1 MPKRILIFALTYLP
15 FIGGAEVAI
24 KEITDRLDPSEYEF
38 DLVTLRFDS
47 QIPKQEKLGN
57 VNVYRIGFA
66 GKSPTM
72 ADLVR
77 FPLALN
83 KYLFPFAAWWKARS
97 LHRERGYEAIWSMM
111 ANYAGFAAL
120 FFKLSNP
127 RTPFLLTL
135 QEGDPILHI
144 KKRVGI
150 VYPLF
155 KQIFNRADMVQTI
168 SNYLADFARSMG
180 FSRTLEVIPN
190 GVAVSQFDRPFEPSE
205 LEHIKKEFGKKEGD
219 VYLITASRLV
229 PKNAIDDIIRALEYL
244 PQHVKLLVVGTG
256 PDQWALDSL
265 SKELG
270 FADRVIFLG
279 HRNPTDIPKY
289 LKVSDIFVRPSLSEG
304 MGNAFIEA
312 MAAGIPVIATP
323 IGGIVD
329 FLFDPD
335 RDPDKKP
342 TGLLCNVR
350 DPKSI
355 ADKVGRLLSDE
366 ALKDRIRANAKD
378 LAREKYDWDKI
389 VYDMRTK
396 VFQRLI
402 S

>member
-15 FIGGAEVAI
+15 YVGGAEIAI

-47 QIPKQEKLGN
+47 NLPKSETIGS
-57 VNVYRIGFA
+57 VTIHRIGFTQKA
-66 GKSPTM
+66 PTM
-72 ADLVR
+72 GDLLH
-77 FPLALN
+77 FPLMLN
-83 KYLFPFAAWWKARS
+83 KYLFPFTAWRKARS
-97 LHRERGYEAIWSMM
+97 LHREKRYDAIWSMM

-127 RTPFLLTL
+127 QTPFLLTL
-135 QEGDPILHI
+135 QEGDPIPHI
-144 KKRVGI
+144 KRRVGI
-150 VYPLF
+150 LYPLF
-155 KQIFNRADMVQTI
+155 KQIFSRADMVQTI

-205 LEHIKKEFGKKEGD
+205 LERIKKELGKKEGD
-219 VYLITASRLV
+219 VYLITVSRLV
-229 PKNAIDDIIRALEYL
+229 PKNAIDDIIRALEHL
-244 PQHVKLLVVGTG
+244 PQHVKLLIVGTG
-256 PDQWALDSL
+256 PDQWLLDSL

-270 FADRVIFLG
+270 FADRVTFLG
-279 HRNPTDIPKY
+279 HRDPADIPKY
-289 LKVSDIFVRPSLSEG
+289 LKVSDFFVRPSLSEG
-304 MGNAFIEA
+304 MGNSFIEA

-323 IGGIVD
+323 VGGIVD

-342 TGLLCNVR
+342 TGLLCKVR

-355 ADKVGRLLSDE
+355 ADKVRRLLSDE

-378 LAREKYDWDKI
+378 LVREKYDWDRI
-389 VYDMRTK
+389 VHDMRTK
-396 VFQRLI
+396 VFQHI